1 MKVPDGLEALNFT
14 KDDIGTLVKG
24 ALPQVR
30 NIGNINDIIHTN
42 QYLPRLLFA
51 LFALLQLKRK
61 FVAKFYF

>member
-30 NIGNINDIIHTN
+30 NIKKSTPA
-42 QYLPRLLFA
+42 LRLLFICTYLA
-51 LFALLQLKRK
+51 FPLAKCLLL
-61 FVAKFYF
+61 